1 MQDSTRAGVFAGVL
15 AGVAALLAINPSWCA
30 RTHTGIHAVTVQ
42 HSMMG

>member
-1 MQDSTRAGVFAGVL
+1 MQDSTRTGVFAGVL

-42 HSMMG
+42 HSIKS